1 MTVLRRSRN
10 SGRPQIE
17 DVADVTQR
25 LAVLLSAG
33 VAPGSAWDYLLPP
46 PGRASPSAS
55 SGAHTGVTRGRHP
68 SGAASTLV
76 VQAAASAGR
85 RGEDI
90 AEAIVRAAR
99 TLSDEDAR
107 AWLSLAAAWAVATAA
122 GSPMAPCLRLLAESF
137 RDLGQLQ
144 RDLQVA
150 LAGPA
155 ATARL
160 VMALPLVGVLF
171 GALMGFNTVATLLG
185 TTPGLACLAIGS
197 ALLFVGRRWNARLVR
212 GARAVDAAPG
222 LGFELTAIAMTGGA
236 SVSRARALVRS
247 AEEQY
252 GIGGASAD
260 TAIERVLDLSAR
272 AGVPAVELLRSEAA
286 QQRREARAV
295 GQRKAATLGVT
306 LMIPLALCVLPA
318 FMVVG
323 VMPLLLSVLSSTFG
337 EL

>member
-1 MTVLRRSRN
+1 
-10 SGRPQIE
+10 
-17 DVADVTQR
+17 
-25 LAVLLSAG
+25 
-33 VAPGSAWDYLLPP
+33 
-46 PGRASPSAS
+46 
-55 SGAHTGVTRGRHP
+55 
-68 SGAASTLV
+68 V